1 MSGADPR
8 VFDKVPPVRYWPR
21 DQFFR
26 RVDNALNLDGG
37 DTRLQKAWDRVK
49 AELDKRTQDKPNGP
63 GQASD
68 QERHVEANRT
78 DSIRL
83 PEYSI
88 GQTTSKWAEIF
99 QCSPS
104 TILRRIKKGEL
115 PAKPDGRKWRLR
127 LDQLPAEYV
136 QKAIQK

>member
-1 MSGADPR
+1 MPDPR
-8 VFDKVPPVRYWPR
+8 
-21 DQFFR
+21 
-26 RVDNALNLDGG
+26 
-37 DTRLQKAWDRVK
+37 T
-49 AELDKRTQDKPNGP
+49 
-63 GQASD
+63 
-68 QERHVEANRT
+68 
-78 DSIRL
+78 

-104 TILRRIKKGEL
+104 TILRRIKKAEL
-115 PAKPDGRKWRLR
+115 TAKPEGRKWRLR